1 MGNENRQN
9 SHFWSKNGHLGSG
22 CYKFHKHA
30 NVRLLLQGISYPGR
44 CALIFWNPHK
54 SLLPATGQ
62 PKAAIFFQK
71 WKFRTLRR
79 LVDSHLRSQS
89 SFEMRTI
96 HKYKIYILLTI
107 YVICIH
113 RFRGLQ
119 HFMSS
124 AVFFVIHCFIIIL
137 YLNHLFVGLCLSF
150 TDTALRY
157 T

>member
-1 MGNENRQN
+1 MSNENRQN

-30 NVRLLLQGISYPGR
+30 NVRLLLQGISYPGQ

-107 YVICIH
+107 LIRNMYSSVQGSSTFHEFCSFFCYPLFHYNTASKPFIC
-113 RFRGLQ
+113 
-119 HFMSS
+119 
-124 AVFFVIHCFIIIL
+124 
-137 YLNHLFVGLCLSF
+137 
-150 TDTALRY
+150 
-157 T
+157 